1 MLHSTGL
8 VFKSG
13 IKVVY
18 QELIFSREGQKE
30 CKGSLSN
37 KNQIFFLQVLN
48 AFHFKMPII
57 RNNIHNC
64 IYIFVKIDNYLISSG
79 YKLL

>member
-13 IKVVY
+13 IKVAY

-30 CKGSLSN
+30 CKESLS
-37 KNQIFFLQVLN
+37 K
-48 AFHFKMPII
+48 
-57 RNNIHNC
+57 
-64 IYIFVKIDNYLISSG
+64 
-79 YKLL
+79 